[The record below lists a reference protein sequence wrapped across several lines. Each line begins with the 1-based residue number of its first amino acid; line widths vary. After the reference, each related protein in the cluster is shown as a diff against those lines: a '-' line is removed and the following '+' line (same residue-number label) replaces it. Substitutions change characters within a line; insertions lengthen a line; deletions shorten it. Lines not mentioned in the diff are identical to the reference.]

1 MQHVTLIVDGVRVT
15 VRTGTSLIEAAS
27 EAGVEIPSLCFLPGL
42 PPRGVCRVCSV
53 SVSGSRGLVPGCATP
68 AAEGMEVTT
77 PTAEQL
83 KAFRDVAQPAVINWL
98 SGEIGSEW
106 IEKLQSAVGEAEASM

>member
-1 MQHVTLIVDGVRVT
+1 MRDGARGMVR
-15 VRTGTSLIEAAS
+15 GEAVIAS
-27 EAGVEIPSLCFLPGL
+27 N
-42 PPRGVCRVCSV
+42 
-53 SVSGSRGLVPGCATP
+53 GSRAVQQFNAAEGVAKL

>member
-1 MQHVTLIVDGVRVT
+1 
-15 VRTGTSLIEAAS
+15 
-27 EAGVEIPSLCFLPGL
+27 
-42 PPRGVCRVCSV
+42 
-53 SVSGSRGLVPGCATP
+53 
-68 AAEGMEVTT
+68 
-77 PTAEQL
+77 EQL